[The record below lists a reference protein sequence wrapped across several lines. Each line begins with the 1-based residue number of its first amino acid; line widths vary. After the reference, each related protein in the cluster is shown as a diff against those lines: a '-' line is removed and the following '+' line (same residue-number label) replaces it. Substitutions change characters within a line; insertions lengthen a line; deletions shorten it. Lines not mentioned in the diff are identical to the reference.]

1 MKPLTTKNKT
11 LEKSVIEEMPKNL
24 TTYLGQKGYTIL
36 KSELTIKQQTFI
48 KEQLTVKP
56 YVPGSPVQLQKSFP
70 AYRESDKKLYIPR
83 YYGDEIFGPAAEYK
97 LTEGLNIDLKFAGT
111 LRDYQIPV
119 TQKYL
124 DHVSSGGGGLLELY
138 CAWGKCLKYD
148 TPIIMFDGLIKKV
161 QDIIVGDILMGDDS
175 TPRNVLSL
183 AKGKEQMY
191 KITNIR
197 GDTYTVNE
205 SHILS
210 LKTSSNYG
218 YKYIKGEIVDISIKD
233 YLNLP
238 KSFHGKGGALLGYKV
253 GVEFKETIVE
263 FDPYL
268 FGFWLGDGTSSSPSI
283 TTQDS
288 VILKYII
295 DLFKNKYT
303 DLYLRYH
310 SKYDYRVCGIGTK
323 PNRNRFLNFLK
334 NKNLLNNKHIPY
346 DYKCNDRQTRLKLLA
361 GLIDSDGYN
370 KGNCYEIVQKNS
382 ILADDI
388 VYLCRSLGFACYS
401 KKCKK
406 TCTNSK
412 NGPKKGEYN
421 RISIY
426 GSGLEHIPVLCRRKK
441 CSERNQIKDALVS
454 RIHIEKLEVDDYYG
468 FSIDGNRR
476 FLLGDFT
483 VTHNT
488 SSSLYI
494 LSKLEKKTIVI
505 VHKEFLMNQWIE
517 RIQQFLP
524 GARIGKIQGQIIDI
538 DNKDIVL
545 CMLQSLVLK
554 EYPSSLFDSF
564 GLTII
569 DEVHHI
575 SSETFSNALFKV
587 VTKYMLGLSATMNR
601 KDGTTKVFKM
611 FLGPVVHKAEKKAD
625 NTVQIRAVTYKTND
639 DDFNE
644 TILDFKG
651 QPQISSMISKLC
663 SYNRRTE
670 FIVKLLTDFIEVD
683 NIDKDIIEKY
693 KQDMDNANPSCE
705 ICKKNNHYLL
715 KNTCCSVVKYC
726 MPCLQKIEEN
736 AEQNITYFIG
746 PDGNQKSSKER
757 PKCPTC
763 KKVLKYEQNY
773 IENPYIKPLNQLHT
787 IVLSHNLNVLHYI
800 YKKFVCKNL
809 ASVGYYVGGMSEKE
823 LKNSE
828 TKQIILASY
837 SMANEGLDIPT
848 LNAEFLLTPKTD
860 IVQTIGRVLR
870 AKHAFSDP
878 IIYDIVDNHDVFQ
891 RQWLKRKAYY
901 KKNNYNIIGCDIHNY
916 NKDTAKWKSISG
928 HSATASNKN
937 DDDNSDDDDCEEKEK
952 NIGSGKCLLTLKK

>member
-24 TTYLGQKGYTIL
+24 TSYLGQKGYTIL

-83 YYGDEIFGPAAEYK
+83 YYGDEIFGHAAEYK

-124 DHVSSGGGGLLELY
+124 DHVSSGGGGGLLELY
-138 CAWGKCLKYD
+138 CAWGK
-148 TPIIMFDGLIKKV
+148 
-161 QDIIVGDILMGDDS
+161 
-175 TPRNVLSL
+175 
-183 AKGKEQMY
+183 
-191 KITNIR
+191 
-197 GDTYTVNE
+197 
-205 SHILS
+205 
-210 LKTSSNYG
+210 
-218 YKYIKGEIVDISIKD
+218 
-233 YLNLP
+233 
-238 KSFHGKGGALLGYKV
+238 
-253 GVEFKETIVE
+253 
-263 FDPYL
+263 
-268 FGFWLGDGTSSSPSI
+268 
-283 TTQDS
+283 
-288 VILKYII
+288 
-295 DLFKNKYT
+295 
-303 DLYLRYH
+303 
-310 SKYDYRVCGIGTK
+310 
-323 PNRNRFLNFLK
+323 
-334 NKNLLNNKHIPY
+334 
-346 DYKCNDRQTRLKLLA
+346 
-361 GLIDSDGYN
+361 
-370 KGNCYEIVQKNS
+370 
-382 ILADDI
+382 
-388 VYLCRSLGFACYS
+388 
-401 KKCKK
+401 
-406 TCTNSK
+406 
-412 NGPKKGEYN
+412 
-421 RISIY
+421 
-426 GSGLEHIPVLCRRKK
+426 
-441 CSERNQIKDALVS
+441 
-454 RIHIEKLEVDDYYG
+454 
-468 FSIDGNRR
+468 
-476 FLLGDFT
+476 
-483 VTHNT
+483 T

-494 LSKLEKKTIVI
+494 LSQLAKKTIVI

-554 EYPSSLFDSF
+554 EYPSSIFDSF

-663 SYNRRTE
+663 SYNRRIE

-683 NIDKDIIEKY
+683 NIDKHIIEKY

-878 IIYDIVDNHDVFQ
+878 IIYDIVDSHDVFQ

-952 NIGSGKCLLTLKK
+952 GAGSGKCLLTLKK